1 MRSKQLRKAAFDM
14 SWIQMSWAVWFLA
27 ITLIIYGVIIIVG
40 GQVEINVQIGE
51 LVERIVTG
59 NWEDEPADTTVRQ
72 MGYFSYVSHPSK
84 IFMLVLGIL
93 SVSAFMTFFVKHGVT
108 RKTYFYSVIISAVFL
123 SCMLALISG
132 GIYIVEAWMFA
143 VAQISPAVW
152 ITAVLFQSILLFTYF
167 VHGWLISAGF
177 YRSFWEGMLAIAM
190 SIGLMVLIEGLM
202 YRSLIERLQLPGAA
216 GMIVSIGG
224 SALLLLAG
232 LWIIRQM
239 TKNVRLRVK

>member
-1 MRSKQLRKAAFDM
+1 M
-14 SWIQMSWAVWFLA
+14 
-27 ITLIIYGVIIIVG
+27 
-40 GQVEINVQIGE
+40 
-51 LVERIVTG
+51 
-59 NWEDEPADTTVRQ
+59 
-72 MGYFSYVSHPSK
+72 
-84 IFMLVLGIL
+84 
-93 SVSAFMTFFVKHGVT
+93 
-108 RKTYFYSVIISAVFL
+108 
-123 SCMLALISG
+123 
-132 GIYIVEAWMFA
+132 
-143 VAQISPAVW
+143 
-152 ITAVLFQSILLFTYF
+152 LFTYF